1 MSIIGIYASQSWPK
15 LLFFRI
21 LAYYVFTDDITIDK
35 QGFMI
40 ALTYVLY
47 YIFISSAVRNFFMDW
62 LTTIQILD
70 ILNLK

>member
-1 MSIIGIYASQSWPK
+1 MIRD
-15 LLFFRI
+15 FFQI
-21 LAYYVFTDDITIDK
+21 LAHYVFVDDITIDK
-35 QGFMI
+35 RGFVI

-47 YIFISSAVRNFFMDW
+47 YIFISGVVRNFFMDW